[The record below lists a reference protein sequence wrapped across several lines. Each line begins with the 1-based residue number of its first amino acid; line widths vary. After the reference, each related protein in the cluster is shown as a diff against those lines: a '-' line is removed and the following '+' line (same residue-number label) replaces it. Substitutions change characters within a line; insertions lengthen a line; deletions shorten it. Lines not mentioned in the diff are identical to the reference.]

1 MDTAGCFNN
10 TLAAITW
17 DRIGIFLPNLKHEIM
32 PQQDEIISQTETI
45 LGNKEKEVNLLPS
58 KTNYQPQCTST
69 NQDGQ
74 KASSTLPQPLPNS
87 TFITIEDVPKMN
99 FPQPFGPLPGSVM
112 AQPVVST
119 SQSVYFPQPS
129 QTYTWP
135 SSPQPK

>member
-1 MDTAGCFNN
+1 M
-10 TLAAITW
+10 
-17 DRIGIFLPNLKHEIM
+17 
-32 PQQDEIISQTETI
+32 
-45 LGNKEKEVNLLPS
+45 NLLPS
-58 KTNYQPQCTST
+58 RTNYQPQCTST

-74 KASSTLPQPLPNS
+74 KASSTLSQPLPNS
-87 TFITIEDVPKMN
+87 TFITIEDAPKVN